1 MPHPVLGSCDLS
13 SEDKIQKQE
22 VAVLHPLPSRE
33 ATLMN
38 VFKAQQEL
46 GVKG

>member
-1 MPHPVLGSCDLS
+1 MPHPVLGGYDLS

-33 ATLMN
+33 VTLMN
-38 VFKAQQEL
+38 VFKAQQEPE
-46 GVKG
+46 GKG